1 MKELLPLIKSYTKN
15 SFEVIKDLEHLTI
28 PRNALLF
35 SADAKSMY
43 TNIDSTTGLLTFQ
56 NFFESNA
63 NNISP
68 TFPVTLFLKILEIVM
83 NNNVFNFSDTYW
95 LQLSGTAMGT
105 PAACAYATITYGH
118 FENTVIL
125 TEFRPQILF
134 YRRYIDDIFGLWVPP
149 LHNKLLPGKTSR
161 TNLTPGGI

>member
-43 TNIDSTTGLLTFQ
+43 TNIDSATGLLTFQ
-56 NFFESNA
+56 NFFEVKA
-63 NNISP
+63 HNISP
-68 TFPVTLFLKILEIVM
+68 RFPVALFLNILEIVM
-83 NNNVFNFSDTYW
+83 KNNIFNFSDTYW

-118 FENTVIL
+118 FENTETL
-125 TEFRPQILF
+125 SKFRP
-134 YRRYIDDIFGLWVPP
+134 
-149 LHNKLLPGKTSR
+149 
-161 TNLTPGGI
+161 

>member
-43 TNIDSTTGLLTFQ
+43 TNIDSATGLLTFQ
-56 NFFESNA
+56 NFFEVKA
-63 NNISP
+63 HNISP
-68 TFPVTLFLKILEIVM
+68 RFPVALFLNILEIVM
-83 NNNVFNFSDTYW
+83 KNNIFNFSDTYW

-118 FENTVIL
+118 FENTETL
-125 TEFRPQILF
+125 PKFRP
-134 YRRYIDDIFGLWVPP
+134 
-149 LHNKLLPGKTSR
+149 
-161 TNLTPGGI
+161 

>member
-35 SADAKSMY
+35 SADVKSMY
-43 TNIDSTTGLLTFQ
+43 TNIDSATGLLTFQ
-56 NFFESNA
+56 NFFEVKA
-63 NNISP
+63 HNISP
-68 TFPVTLFLKILEIVM
+68 RFPVALFLNILEIVM
-83 NNNVFNFSDTYW
+83 KNNIFNFSDTYW

-118 FENTVIL
+118 FENTETL
-125 TEFRPQILF
+125 SKFRP
-134 YRRYIDDIFGLWVPP
+134 
-149 LHNKLLPGKTSR
+149 
-161 TNLTPGGI
+161 